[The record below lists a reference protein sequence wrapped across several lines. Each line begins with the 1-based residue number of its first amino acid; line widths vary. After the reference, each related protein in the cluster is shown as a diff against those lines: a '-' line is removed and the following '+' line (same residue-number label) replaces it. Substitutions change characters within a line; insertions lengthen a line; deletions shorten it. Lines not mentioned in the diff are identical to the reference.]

1 MGLSRSL
8 KTIET
13 LFAGHEVQVQ
23 EWDDQVRR
31 VSRQQ
36 EELSGLQVSVSVSVS
51 RNLEMLEVP
60 TNNPQ
65 V

>member
-13 LFAGHEVQVQ
+13 LFAGDEVQVQ

-36 EELSGLQVSVSVSVS
+36 EELPGLQVSLSLSKS
-51 RNLEMLEVP
+51 
-60 TNNPQ
+60 
-65 V
+65 

>member
-1 MGLSRSL
+1 MGLSPSL

-36 EELSGLQVSVSVSVS
+36 EELPGLQVSG
-51 RNLEMLEVP
+51 NLEMLEVP